1 MIVMPQKRISIQ
13 KALKI
18 LNLYVLIG
26 LNKTQISTTLNI
38 SRGTV
43 NKYIELYEK
52 SDIVNTNPFLYSN
65 KDLIHILY
73 PKVTSYETQSK
84 SEHLMEILPLCYE
97 KLKAGEANLKQLW
110 AEYIEE
116 ESSGYKYSQF
126 VFKYHEWRQRNNIKN
141 IKLSKWKIDKIGPDD
156 IKILNEWRLSTDR
169 GKWEK
174 AVALL
179 GLHNEENITVIS
191 KKIERSIRTIKK
203 WIVAFL
209 DKGLVNIDLR
219 RTRKVTDGV
228 KEKMKK
234 KSEQIIKLL
243 HEPPMLHN
251 INRTSWSLETLSK
264 VYKEEYGESISKSTL
279 SEYIRAKGY
288 SFKKARIVLTSTDP
302 DYRRKLNNIKKILS
316 ELKDNEKFFS
326 IDEYGPVAIKVRGGR
341 TYTPIYA
348 LNTVP
353 QFQISKGSL
362 ICTAALELTKNQ
374 ITHFYSDK
382 KNTTEM
388 IKLLM
393 ILLENY
399 KTEERIF
406 FSWDAASWHA
416 SKALDK
422 KVAEINTPE
431 YHQTHNTPFVELAP
445 LPSSAQFLNV
455 IESVF
460 SGMAKAII
468 HNSNYQSV
476 DECKIAIDRYFD
488 ERNKAFIENPKH
500 AGKNIWRQEVVESV
514 FKDSNTCKDPNY
526 R

>member
-1 MIVMPQKRISIQ
+1 MPQKRISTH
-13 KALKI
+13 KASKI
-18 LNLYVLIG
+18 LKLYALSG
-26 LNKTQISTTLNI
+26 LNNTQISKALTI

-43 NKYIELYEK
+43 IKYVGYYEQ
-52 SDIVNTNPFLYSN
+52 SDIINTNLLLYSD
-65 KDLIHILY
+65 KALVEKVY
-73 PKVTSYETQSK
+73 PKRNFSNTQSK
-84 SEHLMEILPLCYE
+84 LKPLMALLPVFYE
-97 KLKAGEANLKQLW
+97 RLSVDEVNLKQLW
-110 AEYIEE
+110 VEYIEKE
-116 ESSGYKYSQF
+116 PSGYKYSQF
-126 VFKYHEWRQRNNIKN
+126 VYRYHEWCKTHNFKS
-141 IKLSKWKIDKIGPDD
+141 IKLNKWKINQIEPDD
-156 IKILNEWRLSTDR
+156 LRTLYEWRLSTDR

-179 GLHNEENITVIS
+179 GLHNGENITDIS
-191 KKIERSIRTIKK
+191 KKIERSTKTIKK
-203 WIVAFL
+203 WIVAFSN
-209 DKGLVNIDLR
+209 KGLSNIDLR
-219 RTRKVTDGV
+219 RTRKITDEE
-228 KEKMKK
+228 KEQIKK

-243 HEPPMLHN
+243 HEPPLLHN

-264 VYKEEYGESISKSTL
+264 AYKEEYGESISKSTV
-279 SEYIRAKGY
+279 SEYIRAKGFP
-288 SFKKARIVLTSTDP
+288 FKKAKIVLTSHDP
-302 DYRRKLNNIKKILS
+302 DYRNKLNNIKRILS
-316 ELKDNEKFFS
+316 GLKENEKFFS
-326 IDEYGPVAIKVRGGR
+326 IDEYGPIAIKIRGGR
-341 TYTPIYA
+341 SYTSIYQFKA
-348 LNTVP
+348 VP

-362 ICTAALELTKNQ
+362 ICTAALELSKNQ
-374 ITHFYSDK
+374 VTHFYSDK

-399 KTEERIF
+399 KTEERIY

-422 KVAEINTPE
+422 RVAEINNPE
-431 YHQTHNTPFVELAP
+431 YRQLNNTPSVELAP

-476 DECKIAIDRYFD
+476 DECKNAIDRYFD
-488 ERNKAFIENPKH
+488 ERNKIFIENPKR
-500 AGKNIWRQEVVESV
+500 AGKNIWRQEVVEPV

>member
-1 MIVMPQKRISIQ
+1 MPQKRISTY
-13 KALKI
+13 KASKI
-18 LNLYVLIG
+18 LKLYAISG
-26 LNKTQISTTLNI
+26 LNKTQISKALNI

-43 NKYIELYEK
+43 IKYVEYYEQ
-52 SDIVNTNPFLYSN
+52 SDIIITNLPLYSD
-65 KDLIHILY
+65 KTLVDRVY
-73 PKVTSYETQSK
+73 PKRIFSNTQSK
-84 SEHLMEILPLCYE
+84 LERLMGLLPAFYE
-97 KLKAGEANLKQLW
+97 RLSAGEANLKQLW

-126 VFKYHEWRQRNNIKN
+126 VYKYHEWRQRNNIKS
-141 IKLSKWKIDKIGPDD
+141 IKLNKWKIDHIEPDD
-156 IKILNEWRLSTDR
+156 LRLLYKWRLSTDR

-179 GLHNEENITVIS
+179 GLHKGENITDIS
-191 KKIERSIRTIKK
+191 NKIERSIKTIKK
-203 WIVAFL
+203 WIVAFS
-209 DKGLVNIDLR
+209 DKGLANIDLR
-219 RTRKVTDGV
+219 RTKKVTDEV
-228 KEKMKK
+228 KEQMKK
-234 KSEQIIKLL
+234 KSEQLIKLL
-243 HEPPMLHN
+243 HEPPSLHN

-264 VYKEEYGESISKSTL
+264 AYKEEYGESISKSTV

-288 SFKKARIVLTSTDP
+288 PFKKAKIVLTSPDP
-302 DYRRKLNNIKKILS
+302 DYRNKLNNIKRILS
-316 ELKDNEKFFS
+316 GLKENEKFFS
-326 IDEYGPVAIKVRGGR
+326 IDEYGPIAIKMRGGR
-341 TYTPIYA
+341 SYTSTYEFKA
-348 LNTVP
+348 VP

-362 ICTAALELTKNQ
+362 ICTAALELSKNQ

-393 ILLENY
+393 ILLENC
-399 KTEERIF
+399 KTEERIY

-422 KVAEINTPE
+422 RVAEINTPE
-431 YHQTHNTPFVELAP
+431 YRQINNTPFVELAP

-476 DECKIAIDRYFD
+476 DECKNAIDRYFD
-488 ERNKAFIENPKH
+488 ERNKAFIENPKR
-500 AGKNIWRQEVVESV
+500 AGKNIWRQEVVEPV